1 MAKKD
6 NTLLKSLENDIEK
19 IKNALDTLMNDVEE
33 IEKGNNGKPYWNGK
47 NAHACLTSV
56 LKQYDREVDL
66 LDKVE
71 DCFSKIEK

>member
-6 NTLLKSLENDIEK
+6 KTIVKSLENDIEK
-19 IKNALDTLMNDVEE
+19 VKNALDAIINDVEE
-33 IEKGNNGKPYWNGK
+33 IQKGTDGKPYWNGK
-47 NAHACLTSV
+47 NAYHCLNSV

-71 DCFSKIEK
+71 DCFSKVEK